1 MSASCN
7 DIRSTNRVSLES
19 QSKGSPFVTK
29 RNIIFLLSLFSLPLL
44 RYLIL
49 APFIGWV
56 SQSVFDS
63 SYQEED
69 SFIGFILNV
78 AALTTAIYITARYF
92 IKKHGDNRAGYIK
105 IAVAFWLAN
114 ISLFA
119 VGLPLFAFESYNSIN
134 TMFNSI
140 VEIYSSSDTFVFQ
153 NIFGVILFT
162 VVWTTLDFGV
172 TLLLSLIVMF
182 GKKSKKSAM
191 EIIAYIII
199 ALFFCFITR
208 GAGGFVTI
216 FLAKNIISV
225 QISKLVNRSLN

>member
-19 QSKGSPFVTK
+19 QSKCSPFITK

-49 APFIGWV
+49 APFITWI
-56 SQSVFDS
+56 FDS

-140 VEIYSSSDTFVFQ
+140 VEICSSSDAFVFQ